1 MERSLE
7 ASETSRRRR
16 ALVACIPCRERK
28 RKCDGQDPCC
38 TCISW
43 GYECYYLARRRR
55 RSRKVRA
62 VTPNTQVD
70 LRRTSV
76 QENPVVETVQ
86 TSKTTDTDR
95 IELVRRLEAN
105 SGAAF
110 VRKLGL
116 KIDPA
121 RAPKLNLFS
130 WNIGARACASQ
141 MPSVS
146 TVPIVE
152 IMTLEDMQAKA
163 QVYFDK
169 VHPCYGFMDPQVFF
183 ERLALRWNSLESWN
197 IFDST
202 IAGVVAIGCFFSN
215 RQATIPELHLVRTAR
230 HILEMQHLA
239 GPPSID
245 LLTGWTLRSIYL
257 RMTDTPHSTWV
268 ASSTLMH
275 LIEAAGLHPEPQS
288 VLPARVQGNTDI
300 QRRIVG
306 MAHHLNVWTSYDL
319 GLSRVSFQNNELPT
333 LPSPRQG
340 DLTIE
345 LLRLLPVSLSL
356 DPSKTKNETD
366 LTSALS
372 DLLRGD
378 HTQPPSVMAQCNL
391 VLCILRRLHTQNL
404 NISPDAAAEVLSLL
418 KLGLQSARSMVA
430 SFSPWHHAANVP
442 FHIICVL
449 LVMDTRPSLAMLPEA
464 METVKMVANT
474 WDTETMREAYNT
486 ACLLVMLHQ
495 QRRKDDLAIFS
506 EALLEHRNDGSLGS
520 TPYIDPSSEEYSWLG
535 ALVADLPGLQRVDL
549 DQFLGADIQSSS
561 FFGISE

>member
-1 MERSLE
+1 MERPLE
-7 ASETSRRRR
+7 ALETSRRRR

-43 GYECYYLARRRR
+43 GYECNYLARRRR

-62 VTPNTQVD
+62 TTPDTQVD
-70 LRRTSV
+70 LHRTSV
-76 QENPVVETVQ
+76 QKNPVLQTVQ
-86 TSKTTDTDR
+86 TSKPTDTDR

-130 WNIGARACASQ
+130 WNIGARACASP
-141 MPSVS
+141 MPSVL

-163 QVYFDK
+163 QIYFDK

-183 ERLALRWNSLESWN
+183 ERLALRWNRLELWN

-215 RQATIPELHLVRTAR
+215 QQATIPELHLVRTAR
-230 HILEMQHLA
+230 HILEMQNLA

-257 RMTDTPHSTWV
+257 RMTDTPHSTWI

-372 DLLRGD
+372 DLLRSD

-506 EALLEHRNDGSLGS
+506 ETLLERRNDGSLGS

-549 DQFLGADIQSSS
+549 DQFLGANIQSSS
-561 FFGISE
+561 FFGISD